1 MAWDWVQIAQGVIAI
16 ADPMALV
23 TNVRLIGERGE
34 VWTAQQSALFLN
46 YLVRDLPWQREVQR
60 VLGVRVN

>member
-1 MAWDWVQIAQGVIAI
+1 MAWDWIQIAQGVIAI

-23 TNVRLIGERGE
+23 TNVRLIGEQGE

-46 YLVRDLPWQREVQR
+46 YVVRDLPWQREVQR
-60 VLGVRVN
+60 ALGVQLN